1 MPNPTSRIRLLVLL
15 FALCLPQL
23 SFAADD
29 EAGLIEWQKWSP
41 DLFARAR
48 QQQRMIIMD
57 LEAVWC
63 HWCHVM
69 EAKTYSHADVA
80 QLINEHFIPVRVDA
94 DANPDIAA
102 RYGRWGWPATIVFSA
117 NGDEIVKRRGYIPI
131 IGMLSMLEAIIADP
145 SPGPSVWNEPKATPS
160 NQAALASGLRARLEQ
175 AFFDLYDPNYGGWGR
190 IHRFVNSPA
199 TEYALEQA
207 RIGKCEYELMA
218 RLTLH
223 NGLRLIDPEWGGV
236 YQYSDRFDWL
246 SPHFEKIMFYQ
257 AENLRLYSLA
267 YSRWRDESF
276 LEAANAVFRYLE
288 DFMLDPGGGYYTS
301 QDADLS
307 LEVDGHAFFALG
319 DRQRRALGMPR
330 IDKNIYT
337 RENAWL
343 IRALLDYYNAGGN
356 PAARQRALDATRY
369 IIAERSLPG
378 GGFSHGDSDGAGPYL
393 GDNQAMLQAFV
404 ALYQNTGDK
413 RWLKRIASSLEFI
426 ETQFRNPQGGY
437 NSAAVEPASDGVF
450 AEPFRQVDEIAALAR
465 SANIAYHHIG
475 SETAVQIREHAM
487 RFLAAPELSE
497 QFSFQP
503 AILLADYELNTAPVH
518 ITIIGAKSDATAAEL
533 FAAARVYPASYM
545 RLDWWDRSEG
555 PIPNNSIVYPKLGR
569 AAAFVCSNNA
579 CSLPLY
585 SAAEIAPKVAELYAL
600 SEDG

>member
-1 MPNPTSRIRLLVLL
+1 
-15 FALCLPQL
+15 
-23 SFAADD
+23 
-29 EAGLIEWQKWSP
+29 
-41 DLFARAR
+41 
-48 QQQRMIIMD
+48 
-57 LEAVWC
+57 
-63 HWCHVM
+63 
-69 EAKTYSHADVA
+69 
-80 QLINEHFIPVRVDA
+80 
-94 DANPDIAA
+94 
-102 RYGRWGWPATIVFSA
+102 
-117 NGDEIVKRRGYIPI
+117 
-131 IGMLSMLEAIIADP
+131 
-145 SPGPSVWNEPKATPS
+145 
-160 NQAALASGLRARLEQ
+160 
-175 AFFDLYDPNYGGWGR
+175 
-190 IHRFVNSPA
+190 
-199 TEYALEQA
+199 
-207 RIGKCEYELMA
+207 
-218 RLTLH
+218 
-223 NGLRLIDPEWGGV
+223 
-236 YQYSDRFDWL
+236 
-246 SPHFEKIMFYQ
+246 
-257 AENLRLYSLA
+257 
-267 YSRWRDESF
+267 
-276 LEAANAVFRYLE
+276 
-288 DFMLDPGGGYYTS
+288 
-301 QDADLS
+301 
-307 LEVDGHAFFALG
+307 
-319 DRQRRALGMPR
+319 
-330 IDKNIYT
+330 
-337 RENAWL
+337 
-343 IRALLDYYNAGGN
+343 
-356 PAARQRALDATRY
+356 
-369 IIAERSLPG
+369 
-378 GGFSHGDSDGAGPYL
+378 
-393 GDNQAMLQAFV
+393 MLQAFV

-465 SANIAYHHIG
+465 SANIAYHYIG